1 MSDKPVFDNQGGL
14 WLALDPEADPK
25 WTGEITING
34 ETHILRGYIRGSQK
48 HASDNPK
55 APTIKLFVSGKQ

>member
-1 MSDKPVFDNQGGL
+1 MSDKRKFDDQGGL

-34 ETHILRGYIRGSQK
+34 ETYFLRGYTKGSHK
-48 HASDNPK
+48 HLSDNPK
-55 APTIKLFVSGKQ
+55 APTVKLYVSGKQ